1 MGLLEENK
9 EKMLEWASNFFWTS
23 IQMTKKISQDCFAV
37 VEEAVCRIEETH
49 WKWRALC
56 GLNSQH
62 SAEYLKLFLII
73 FFIYSHNATLL
84 RFSFC

>member
-9 EKMLEWASNFFWTS
+9 EEMLEWASNCFWTS

-49 WKWRALC
+49 WK
-56 GLNSQH
+56 
-62 SAEYLKLFLII
+62 
-73 FFIYSHNATLL
+73 
-84 RFSFC
+84 